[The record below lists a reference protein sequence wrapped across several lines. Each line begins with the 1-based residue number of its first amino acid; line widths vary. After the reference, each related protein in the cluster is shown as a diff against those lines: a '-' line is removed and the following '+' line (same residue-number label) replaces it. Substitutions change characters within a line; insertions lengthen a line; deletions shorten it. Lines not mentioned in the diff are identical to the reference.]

1 MTFGQK
7 MKQIDP
13 IPEPVTS
20 QDDVDEES
28 EPEVIDEVEEVID
41 IDSDDLDD
49 LEDLL
54 DEDVTTADDP
64 VEVKSEEKV
73 PVKDSTF
80 DYDLQ
85 LDPAV
90 MSAIQN
96 SLANTPHDGYKP
108 VVSIGSNGNLKID
121 FVPI

>member
-1 MTFGQK
+1 MLN
-7 MKQIDP
+7 D
-13 IPEPVTS
+13 
-20 QDDVDEES
+20 
-28 EPEVIDEVEEVID
+28 EEVIPAPV
-41 IDSDDLDD
+41 
-49 LEDLL
+49 LE
-54 DEDVTTADDP
+54 
-64 VEVKSEEKV
+64 EEIEETITE
-73 PVKDSTF
+73 KDSTF